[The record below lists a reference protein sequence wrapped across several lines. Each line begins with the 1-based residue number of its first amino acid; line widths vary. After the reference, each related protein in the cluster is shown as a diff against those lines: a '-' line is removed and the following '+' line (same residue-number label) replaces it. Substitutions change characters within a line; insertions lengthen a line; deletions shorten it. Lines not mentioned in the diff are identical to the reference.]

1 MKKRL
6 RAVDGRVGSS
16 WGGSAAHAVNANVV
30 VARRGSRTAASI
42 LATLGTPTAA
52 NAPFLAVP
60 AEGVLAPAV
69 VVVNRAPIAGELHA
83 RLTWGAGQLGVAD
96 GVRDALATCKA
107 QEIASELVLLVSL
120 LIDPA
125 ASDDVVLHA
134 SSREATA
141 RALEQALRTGQ
152 DAGSSSR

>member
-42 LATLGTPTAA
+42 LATLGTPTAG
-52 NAPFLAVP
+52 NAPFLATP
-60 AEGVLAPAV
+60 AEGELAPTV
-69 VVVNRAPIAGELHA
+69 VVVNRAAIASELHA

-96 GVRDALATCKA
+96 GVRDALITCKA
-107 QEIASELVLLVSL
+107 QEIAAELVILVSL
-120 LIDPA
+120 LIDAA

-134 SSREATA
+134 ASREATA
-141 RALEQALRTGQ
+141 RALEHALRRGEKP
-152 DAGSSSR
+152 